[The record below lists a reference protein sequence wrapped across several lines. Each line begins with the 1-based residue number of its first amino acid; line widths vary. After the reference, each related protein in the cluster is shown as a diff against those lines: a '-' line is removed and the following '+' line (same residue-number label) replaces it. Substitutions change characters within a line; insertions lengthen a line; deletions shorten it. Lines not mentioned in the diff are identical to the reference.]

1 MELKELLKFVEI
13 EDKRL
18 QKYYGYIDKEKRVL
32 ARTVKLSEEVG
43 ELSNEVLANL
53 TFQREQ
59 KLRNHQK
66 EKLAEEFADVV
77 ITTLILAN
85 SMAVDIGKALE
96 RKIDK
101 VNKRYKK

>member
-18 QKYYGYIDKEKRVL
+18 QKHYGYLDQEKRVL

-43 ELSNEVLANL
+43 ELSNEVLAKL
-53 TFQREQ
+53 SFQRDK
-59 KLRNHQK
+59 KLENLQE
-66 EKLAEEFADVV
+66 EKLAEEFADVI
-77 ITTLILAN
+77 ITALILAN
-85 SMAVDIGKALE
+85 SMAVDIAKALE